1 MRWSV
6 TPRRRGSAGRAT
18 EGCAGGRK
26 LSCCVSFSFP
36 ADTAIFGVFQNYTTF
51 GELLTNAVRSG
62 KIAPLA
68 CRLPLRNQSLDFCV
82 ARANLR
88 WAIPELAHPRAVLI
102 IQHRKSGVGLPQH
115 F

>member
-51 GELLTNAVRSG
+51 GELLTNAVGSG

-68 CRLPLRNQSLDFCV
+68 RLLPLGNQSLDFCV
-82 ARANLR
+82 AVANVR
-88 WAIPELAHPRAVLI
+88 AIPEAAQPRAVVI
-102 IQHRKSGVGLPQH
+102 IPHRKNGIQSP
-115 F
+115 